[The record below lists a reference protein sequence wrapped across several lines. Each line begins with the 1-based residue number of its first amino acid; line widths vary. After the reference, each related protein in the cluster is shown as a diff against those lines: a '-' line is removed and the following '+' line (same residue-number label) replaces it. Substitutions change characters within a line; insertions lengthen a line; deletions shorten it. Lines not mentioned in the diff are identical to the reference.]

1 MTTPSP
7 DGDLPSEDILSSEE
21 ELRYNRQ
28 IVLRNF
34 DFDGQEALKQAKV
47 LIIGA
52 GGLGCASSQYLAS
65 AGMGRMTLVDF
76 DHIELSNLQRQLLHR
91 DSRIGEFK
99 SLSAKYELEQI
110 NPHCKVQAIT
120 RRLSEDELTD
130 LIKQHDIVLDCTDN
144 VDTREQINRACFAL
158 RTPLVSGAA
167 IRMEGQ
173 ISVFTYA
180 DDEPCYQC
188 LSQLF
193 GNGTLS
199 CVESGIMAPMVGIIG
214 AMQAMEAIKV
224 IADFGQPMT
233 GKVLI
238 IDGLT
243 LSFQQM
249 KLPKLPTCTVCHTS
263 RTA

>member
-1 MTTPSP
+1 MTIPSAD
-7 DGDLPSEDILSSEE
+7 DGLSSEDILSSEE

-28 IVLRNF
+28 IVLRHF

-65 AGMGRMTLVDF
+65 AGMGQMTLVDF

-110 NPHCKVQAIT
+110 NPHCEVQAIT
-120 RRLSEDELTD
+120 KKLSEDELAE
-130 LIKQHDIVLDCTDN
+130 LIEQHDIVLDCTDN
-144 VDTREQINRACFAL
+144 IDTREQINRACFAL

-173 ISVFTYA
+173 ISVFTYT

-193 GNGTLS
+193 GSGTLS

-224 IADFGQPMT
+224 IANFGQPMT

-238 IDGLT
+238 VDGLT

-249 KLPKLPTCTVCHTS
+249 KLPKLPTCSVCNTPHTK
-263 RTA
+263 

>member
-120 RRLSEDELTD
+120 RSLSEDELTD